1 MQVTRELYRGQTKDW
16 KLDPEGDGEYGRI
29 LSKRVTWLDLHFR
42 RLLLVPAGRTVRL
55 VGDSGGREALLEAMA
70 VGWLRGLKPDQ

>member
-29 LSKRVTWLDLHFR
+29 LSKGVTWLDLHFR
-42 RLLLVPAGRTVRL
+42 RLLLGTRYSAKLST
-55 VGDSGGREALLEAMA
+55 MY
-70 VGWLRGLKPDQ
+70 